1 VALACVMALAVV
13 VVSGARAT
21 DVATRASV
29 AWGRESDLTLSP
41 GPTPTVVPGGPFAAL
56 NLATDTRWRRSGS
69 LRLDLGG
76 QGWLEQFTDAG
87 GRRLVSVA
95 VVADGQWRWSRRWS
109 GRLAAGGA
117 VLDDSARREARRLT
131 GWLEAG
137 VVRRAGPWRLE
148 VDGGLEGRRYPGIG
162 MDDEATYTE
171 TVAGL
176 ALRIE
181 RLLGRRARVRGA
193 IRVNRTAAV
202 GGWYDDRGVI
212 GELGAEVWPTTRL
225 AVLADGYVQQRTFVN
240 RPAGEDD
247 DRYLQAGVSVLWR
260 VGGPWSA
267 RAAVARSRY
276 RWPDGA
282 EVDTERWQVA
292 VIRAFGGGGAGLP
305 PPGTLPRDDAPDVPR
320 AGRPLMLRVRAPEA
334 HAVALVGD
342 FNGWEPAA
350 APMRRA
356 GDGWWEA
363 TVTLAAGTWSYA
375 FLVDGEWTLPPDAAV
390 TEDDG
395 FGGRNAVLVVL
406 P

>member
-1 VALACVMALAVV
+1 MALAGVV
-13 VVSGARAT
+13 VPVARAG
-21 DVATRASV
+21 DVATRAAV

-41 GPTPTVVPGGPFAAL
+41 GPEPTVVPGGPFAAL
-56 NLATDTRWRRSGS
+56 NLTADTRWRGASG

-95 VVADGQWRWSRRWS
+95 VAADGQWRWTRRWS
-109 GRLAAGGA
+109 GRLAVGGSG
-117 VLDDSARREARRLT
+117 LDDSARRAARRLT

-148 VDGGLEGRRYPGIG
+148 IDGGLEGRRYPGIDL
-162 MDDEATYTE
+162 DDGATYTE
-171 TVAGL
+171 TVAGVSARAERRL
-176 ALRIE
+176 GGRARIRGALR
-181 RLLGRRARVRGA
+181 LH
-193 IRVNRTAAV
+193 RTAATGV
-202 GGWYDDRGVI
+202 WYDDRGVI
-212 GELGAEVWPTTRL
+212 WELGAEVWPAARV
-225 AVLADGYVQQRTFVN
+225 AVLADGYLQQRTFVN
-240 RPAGEDD
+240 RPTGADD

-292 VIRAFGGGGAGLP
+292 VIRALGGGAGGLP
-305 PPGTLPRDDAPDVPR
+305 PPGALPRDDAPDVPR
-320 AGRPLMLRVRAPEA
+320 AGRPLVLRVHAPDA
-334 HAVALVGD
+334 RTVALVGD

-375 FLVDGEWTLPPDAAV
+375 FLVDGAWTLPPDVAV